1 MLCLGRALKGR
12 EEENKGREAQTKENK
27 WGFPGD
33 PVVKSAPCSAGS
45 LPGQGTK
52 IPHVLEQL
60 SPRIAITEPTRRN

>member
-33 PVVKSAPCSAGS
+33 PVVKSATAMVLVNHFYAGDIEIYIS
-45 LPGQGTK
+45 SSIFTYPSIK
-52 IPHVLEQL
+52 
-60 SPRIAITEPTRRN
+60 